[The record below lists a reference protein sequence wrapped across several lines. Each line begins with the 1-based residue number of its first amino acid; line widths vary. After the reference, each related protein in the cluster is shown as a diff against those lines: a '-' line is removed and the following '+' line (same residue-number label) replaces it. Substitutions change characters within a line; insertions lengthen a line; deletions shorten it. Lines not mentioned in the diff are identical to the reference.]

1 MASNIPI
8 TQGMP
13 AHYFK
18 GGGRRPGRG
27 SMAPRR
33 ATIGIG
39 GGKKE
44 GGGGDAPSGPASR
57 DLTLGAD
64 EQGPPQQETQ
74 APIEATGRNPRFAV
88 GNAANGQIDLGSLL
102 SARTNAAFDPTKA
115 IGGENVPFK
124 PTTGFFGSLRR
135 TFGDDANERNL
146 AAQAQQGAQWRADEA
161 TAKALAAEDARWQK
175 RFDTETGFKS
185 AEAEKERSARAAE
198 RAADAEA
205 KRISEANRWVQED
218 ERFEQQQIDAIR
230 DRDLKERQFAAT
242 QKQNEM
248 LASLQQQGIDLQKQ
262 GLNLKAQEAA
272 KPDVRFGPDGTPY
285 IMSGDAVTRIDPFK
299 APIGKTIPGQAGG
312 PHQIWPDVPKAS
324 GGPAAKVG
332 DVQVD
337 PATGRPLGGAP
348 EQAPVTS
355 TRRPSYLMGALE
367 NVAGALGLDDIS
379 LPTPSLTASPEDIRA
394 AAVKRARYL
403 DPSMQRTY

>member
-33 ATIGIG
+33 ATISIG
-39 GGKKE
+39 GGKSE
-44 GGGGDAPSGPASR
+44 GSSGGAPSGPASR
-57 DLTLGAD
+57 DIPMGEG

-102 SARTNAAFDPTKA
+102 SARTNASYDPTKA

-124 PTTGFFGSLRR
+124 ETTGVGGFFRR
-135 TFGDDANERNL
+135 MFGDDANEKNL
-146 AAQAQQGAQWRADEA
+146 TAQAQQGAEWKADEA
-161 TAKALAAEDARWQK
+161 SAKALAAEDARWQK
-175 RFDTETGFKS
+175 RFDAESGFKS
-185 AEAEKERSARAAE
+185 TEAEKERNARATLSQAE
-198 RAADAEA
+198 LAAQKERFDAEQNA
-205 KRISEANRWVQED
+205 RTLDRLARGRMSEADDIRAD
-218 ERFEQQQIDAIR
+218 EQ
-230 DRDLKERQFAAT
+230 
-242 QKQNEM
+242 
-248 LASLQQQGIDLQKQ
+248 
-262 GLNLKAQEAA
+262 LKAQREYQNSMLNLEREKLNA
-272 KPDVRFGPDGTPY
+272 KPKQTPHVQFDKDSGTAIIATPDSVQMYEPPRLPMGKIPGRVGGMRTIWPAAAQA
-285 IMSGDAVTRIDPFK
+285 SGVPTAQPGEAPVNPVTGQ
-299 APIGKTIPGQAGG
+299 PIGEA
-312 PHQIWPDVPKAS
+312 
-324 GGPAAKVG
+324 PA
-332 DVQVD
+332 
-337 PATGRPLGGAP
+337 RP

-355 TRRPSYLMGALE
+355 ARRPSYLMGALE